1 MTFEADLVA
10 ALKEGRLTRRQFLR
24 RAAGLGLSMSAVGA
38 LLEACGSA
46 PASTPAATS
55 AAGVVPTAPAT
66 EAATGAPAIAMTAP
80 ATEAATGATAAA
92 TTATAATTAPVAA
105 ATAAPSGGAKS
116 VQVLVGFGSGNAPDQ
131 IPIEEQLAKKFTDA
145 HGDTKVEF
153 LRVPDSDAA
162 QNKLTLT
169 MNAGNPPQVILPSGV
184 YGINVFI
191 DQGVWADLTP
201 YLKKDNLDVTQ
212 LFQAAT
218 LPAARGEGYYGKN
231 SRVVVGIPVALH
243 GHFLGYNKDLFQKAG
258 LPDPTHTWND
268 PAWTYDKLLEYAQKL
283 TLDKNGQHAGEDGF
297 DADNI
302 VQFGMARFDADIIWR
317 GYGAHEYDPAT
328 RKVGYNTPEYIQGFQ
343 FAADLIHK
351 YHVIPTDE
359 AAAALSG
366 ATKTEE
372 GTLQAWV
379 TGKAAMAELCTCDLP
394 TWGAVKTFK
403 WDVAPIP
410 RGPKRLFSYLNLD
423 VGAIVDKATD
433 KDAAWELLKSM
444 LIDQGNEE
452 QLSYE
457 SLKAIPPLKSNTAHF
472 TDGVKRD
479 FPTLDVNVLTDSLK
493 YGSTESEDWHPA
505 YIELGQTTGPLLDPV
520 RRGEAK
526 AADVAAKAQAAGQK
540 VIDDWF
546 AKHKLPS

>member
-1 MTFEADLVA
+1 MTLEEDLVA
-10 ALKEGRLTRRQFLR
+10 ALQEGRLTRRQFLR
-24 RAAGLGLSMSAVGA
+24 RAAGLGLSMSTVGV
-38 LLEACGSA
+38 LLEACGGA
-46 PASTPAATS
+46 PATAPAATS
-55 AAGVVPTAPAT
+55 AAAVPTTAATAGATSAPASAT
-66 EAATGAPAIAMTAP
+66 TAGALEAATNAP
-80 ATEAATGATAAA
+80 AAA
-92 TTATAATTAPVAA
+92 TTAAA

-201 YLKKDNLDVTQ
+201 YLKKDNLDITQ
-212 LFQAAT
+212 LFQEAT
-218 LPAARGEGYYGKN
+218 LPAARGAGYYGKN
-231 SRVVVGIPVALH
+231 SSVVVGIPVALH

-258 LPDPTHTWND
+258 LPDPSHTWND
-268 PAWTYDKLLEYAQKL
+268 SGWTYDKLLEYAQKL
-283 TLDKNGQHAGEDGF
+283 TLDQNGKHAGEDGF
-297 DADNI
+297 DPNTI
-302 VQFGMARFDADIIWR
+302 VQYGMARFDADIIWR

-403 WDVAPIP
+403 WNVAPIP

-423 VGAIVDKATD
+423 VGAIVAKATD

-452 QLSYE
+452 QLSYQ
-457 SLKAIPPLKSNTAHF
+457 SLKAIPPLKSNTARF

-479 FPTLDVNVLTDSLK
+479 FPTLDVSVLTESLK

-505 YIELGQTTGPLLDPV
+505 YIELGQTTGPILDPV